1 MKKNIIVTA
10 LLLLGSLA
18 TFAQVKWNVDPAHTS
33 IVFNVNHLGI
43 SYVHGNFTKFTGNV
57 AIADSTNFQNAAV
70 NFTVDVNSIN
80 TDVADRDKHLKSDDF
95 FNAEKYPEMT
105 LKTVSFKK
113 QANNKYVLVADL
125 TIRDVT
131 KRVNFDVIYHG
142 LLKKDPWG
150 LTRAG
155 FTAKATI
162 NRLDFGVKY
171 ADKLPSGVYA
181 VSPKVDIIVNAEVV
195 KAN

>member
-1 MKKNIIVTA
+1 MKKHIIITA
-10 LLLLGSLA
+10 LFVLGSLA
-18 TFAQVKWNVDPAHTS
+18 TFAQVKWNADPAHTS
-33 IVFNVNHLGI
+33 VVFSVNHLGI
-43 SYVHGNFTKFTGNV
+43 SYVHGNFTKFNGTV
-57 AIADSTNFQNAAV
+57 ETKDSTNFQNAKLD
-70 NFTVDVNSIN
+70 FTVDINSIN

-95 FNAEKYPEMT
+95 FNAEQYPAMT
-105 LKTVSFKK
+105 LKSVSFTKK
-113 QANNKYVLVADL
+113 SNGKYVLVADL

-131 KRVNFDVIYHG
+131 KRVNFDVDYHG

-171 ADKLPSGVYA
+171 ADKLPSGAYA
-181 VSPKVDIIVNAEVV
+181 VAPKVDIIVNTEIA